1 VAVISVSDTR
11 TIETDAGGVLVQAMT
26 GAAGFSVVGHDLIP
40 DEPDQ
45 LRARVRELVSAGLE
59 ATSGSPEARAVQSG
73 IPSVDVILVTG
84 GTGVAPRDGTVDA
97 VAPLFERRLDGFG
110 ELFRMLS
117 FAEIGPA
124 AMLSR
129 ACAGIVAGVAV
140 FLIPG
145 SPSAIRLALQ
155 RLILPELGHLISEL
169 RRQPA
174 APISPAPR
182 HEGHHHGSEHRH
194 RG

>member
-1 VAVISVSDTR
+1 MISVSDTR
-11 TIETDAGGVLVQAMT
+11 TLETDAGGALVQAMT
-26 GAAGFSVVGHDLIP
+26 SEAGFSVVGRDLFP
-40 DEPDQ
+40 DEPEQ
-45 LRARVRELVSAGLE
+45 LRGRVRELTGAGRE
-59 ATSGSPEARAVQSG
+59 AHSGLPEAGAGPSG

-97 VAPLFERRLDGFG
+97 VVPLFERRLDGFG

-117 FAEIGPA
+117 FAEVGSA

-140 FLIPG
+140 FLMPG
-145 SPSAIRLALQ
+145 SPPAIRLALQ

-174 APISPAPR
+174 ASTTAAPR
-182 HEGHHHGSEHRH
+182 HEGHHHHGSEHRH